1 MMDAQMIA
9 GVPDVAAWERHGAAA
24 GGFALSRDI
33 ILAHDPDGA
42 RAEVLRSLRT
52 QLMERHL
59 RRGKRAIAV
68 CGPGEG
74 VGVSFMAANL
84 AVGFARAGANT
95 LLIDANMRKPTIQDF
110 IVPDRAVSG
119 LAQCLSTDW
128 DGYAGAIQANVIPN
142 LSVLYSG
149 GPDGEALEKLSGPR
163 FQPLMAMCMR
173 DFDFI
178 IADTPPANRYAD
190 VLQVAAAAGH
200 GLIILRRHLSF
211 VDDADALI
219 GQLRASR
226 VGVAGIMLN
235 EF

>member
-1 MMDAQMIA
+1 MMVTQMA
-9 GVPDVAAWERHGAAA
+9 DVPDVAAWDPRGEKA
-24 GGFALSRDI
+24 GGFTLSGAI
-33 ILAHDPDGA
+33 ILATDPDGH

-59 RRGKRAIAV
+59 RRGKRAIAI

-95 LLIDANMRKPTIQDF
+95 LLIDANMRQPAIQDF
-110 IVPDRAVSG
+110 IVPDRPVSG
-119 LAQCLSTDW
+119 LAQCLSPDW
-128 DGYAGAIQANVIPN
+128 DGYAGAIQANVISN

-149 GPDGEALEKLSGPR
+149 GPDGQALEKLSGPR

-200 GLIILRRHLSF
+200 GLIVLRKHLSF

-219 GQLRASR
+219 GQLGGSR
-226 VGVAGIMLN
+226 VGVAGIILN
-235 EF
+235 EY

>member
-1 MMDAQMIA
+1 MMNTQIA
-9 GVPDVAAWERHGAAA
+9 EVPDVAAWEKFGEKP
-24 GGFALSRDI
+24 GGFTLSPDI
-33 ILAHDPDGA
+33 ILAAVPDGP
-42 RAEVLRSLRT
+42 RAEALRSLRT

-95 LLIDANMRKPTIQDF
+95 LLIDANMRHPAIHDF
-110 IVPDRAVSG
+110 IVPDRPVSG
-119 LAQCLSTDW
+119 LAQCLAPHW

-178 IADTPPANRYAD
+178 IADTPPANLYAD
-190 VLQVAAAAGH
+190 VLRIAAAAGH
-200 GLIILRRHLSF
+200 GLIVLRKHLSF
-211 VDDADALI
+211 VDDADALV
-219 GQLRASR
+219 GQLGASR
-226 VGVAGIMLN
+226 VGVAGIVLN
-235 EF
+235 EY

>member
-1 MMDAQMIA
+1 MMDMQTAEEL
-9 GVPDVAAWERHGAAA
+9 DVAAWSRRGEKP
-24 GGFALSRDI
+24 GGFALSSDI
-33 ILAHDPDGA
+33 ILATEPGGP
-42 RAEVLRSLRT
+42 RAEALRSLRT

-68 CGPGEG
+68 CGPGGG

-95 LLIDANMRKPTIQDF
+95 LLIDANMRQPAIHDF
-110 IVPDRAVSG
+110 IVPDRPVSG
-119 LAQCLSTDW
+119 LAQCLSPHW
-128 DGYAGAIQANVIPN
+128 DGYAGAIQANVMPN

-178 IADTPPANRYAD
+178 IADTPPANLYAD
-190 VLQVAAAAGH
+190 VLRVAPAAGH
-200 GLIILRRHLSF
+200 GLIVLRKHLSF

-219 GQLRASR
+219 GQLGASR
-226 VGVAGIMLN
+226 VGVAGIVLN
-235 EF
+235 EY